1 MKLTIKTAGSLVLSL
16 LNLFLCILGLSLG
29 FTGLSPDWAAVMIW
43 VVLPPLLLFTIAYFV
58 VDLLKPVTRKQ
69 AIVAAILSV
78 PVALV
83 VWHFRFRGI

>member
-29 FTGLSPDWAAVMIW
+29 FTGLSPDGGKMIW

-58 VDLLKPVTRKQ
+58 LDLLKPVTRKQ